1 MGENR
6 GSPDSPLGG
15 KPVAKLPKVM
25 ENLNLPFLAGA
36 DQVLENMRRGYTNHD
51 YRELIDRV
59 RSTIPG
65 VAVVT
70 DLIVGFPGETN
81 EQFNKTLEMVRDIRF
96 DKVHS
101 AAYSPRPNTLA
112 DRKMEDNVSSED
124 KKVRLAEIESLQK
137 EILTELN
144 VSYRN
149 THQEVLI
156 DGTKD
161 SFWRG
166 RTRTDK
172 LVYFEAPNLKL
183 GDMVN
188 VRINETSPWS
198 LKGEYSDPYTESSVL
213 SV

>member
-1 MGENR
+1 MTLLGQNVDSYGHDLQ
-6 GSPDSPLGG
+6 GSPDLADLLQEVHDRVPSLSRIRFLTSHPNDMSDRILNA
-15 KPVAKLPKVM
+15 VANLPKVM
-25 ENLNLPFLAGA
+25 ENLNLPFQAGA

-124 KKVRLAEIESLQK
+124 KNS
-137 EILTELN
+137 
-144 VSYRN
+144 
-149 THQEVLI
+149 
-156 DGTKD
+156 
-161 SFWRG
+161 
-166 RTRTDK
+166 
-172 LVYFEAPNLKL
+172 
-183 GDMVN
+183 
-188 VRINETSPWS
+188 
-198 LKGEYSDPYTESSVL
+198 SSVTRRL
-213 SV
+213 GRSTPQAASIRSPSGLCASA